1 MFKNCSSA
9 FWQGLL
15 YILLI
20 SKGIYLEEALAAF
33 TSAYTVVLA
42 GRIIPTHC
50 TGALSLGA
58 TRGRR
63 GQAVS

>member
-1 MFKNCSSA
+1 MTLKDV
-9 FWQGLL
+9 
-15 YILLI
+15 
-20 SKGIYLEEALAAF
+20 YLEEALATL
-33 TSAYTVVLA
+33 TSAHAVVLA
-42 GRIIPTHC
+42 GRIVPAHC